1 MQYFIMGAEIT
12 LGGLCGLLFVGFI
25 LSFLKLLF
33 KKQGEKMDQN
43 NYRVNHPFNV
53 FFNIPN
59 PKYQPVVIEG
69 EYEVIDNS
77 QLDEKEGES
86 K

>member
-1 MQYFIMGAEIT
+1 
-12 LGGLCGLLFVGFI
+12 
-25 LSFLKLLF
+25 
-33 KKQGEKMDQN
+33 MDQN

>member
-1 MQYFIMGAEIT
+1 MQ
-12 LGGLCGLLFVGFI
+12 
-25 LSFLKLLF
+25 
-33 KKQGEKMDQN
+33 QN

-53 FFNIPN
+53 VFNIPH